1 MIDRTLQPDI
11 NLDTHFDFIK
21 PHEFKIRNSIPC
33 YWLEDHHNE
42 GYKIEL
48 VFNSGTRFQD
58 KKLVSSFMNNLLLS
72 GTNSMNSSQIS
83 ERIDYYGGYIKIDTD
98 KDHSIVTVFGLKKN
112 IVKIL
117 AFVLHNINNCKFPA
131 NEIENYRMIS
141 SEKFKQNQEKVSHL
155 ARRKFTELV
164 FGKDTSYCQVPELE
178 DYSLVKE
185 TDILD
190 LFSSNIIYGLKGI
203 FIVGAMDKNLMKEL
217 EGIPFYA
224 YKNKEV
230 EFSFDGKKGTTEK
243 IEKKGA
249 LQSAIRLGNV
259 CIDKK
264 DPDYIPFTILNT
276 LFGGYFGSR
285 LMSNIR
291 EDKGYTYGIGS
302 GIVALQS
309 KSYFFISTE
318 VKAEVYQETLN
329 EIEKEIRIL
338 QEELISD
345 DELFKVKNYLKGKFI
360 QGSDG
365 PFAMMERFKSLWF
378 HNLDYSY
385 YDQYLTTLDQ
395 IQAEDLQKIAQTHL
409 RFDQMNKVVAGLPD
423 N

>member
-1 MIDRTLQPDI
+1 MIDRTVQPEI
-11 NLDTHFDFIK
+11 NLDTNFDFIK
-21 PHEFKIRNSIPC
+21 PNEFKIRNSIPC
-33 YWLEDHHNE
+33 YWIEDHYNE
-42 GYKIEL
+42 SYKIEL
-48 VFNSGTRFQD
+48 VFNSGTRFQQ

-83 ERIDYYGGYIKIDTD
+83 ERIDFYGGYIKIDTD
-98 KDHSIVTVFGLKKN
+98 KDHSIVSVFGLKKN

-117 AFVLHNINNCKFPA
+117 SFVLHNINNCKFPM

-155 ARRKFTELV
+155 ARRKFTESL
-164 FGKDTSYCQVPELE
+164 FGKNTSYCQVPDFE
-178 DYSLVKE
+178 DYANVKE
-185 TDILD
+185 SDIID

-224 YKNKEV
+224 YKDKKLD
-230 EFSFDGKKGTTEK
+230 FSFEGKDGQTEK
-243 IEKKGA
+243 ISKKGA
-249 LQSAIRLGNV
+249 LQSAIRLGNI
-259 CIDKK
+259 CMDKNHE
-264 DPDYIPFTILNT
+264 DFIGFSILNT

-302 GIVALQS
+302 GIVPLQE
-309 KSYFFISTE
+309 KTYFFISTE
-318 VKAEVYQETLN
+318 VKAEVYEDTL
-329 EIEKEIRIL
+329 KEIKKEIDIL
-338 QEELISD
+338 HQEKID
-345 DELFKVKNYLKGKFI
+345 AGELFKVKNYLKGKFI

-378 HNLDYSY
+378 HGLDYSY
-385 YDQYLTTLDQ
+385 YDKYLQTVDQ
-395 IQAEDLQKIAQTHL
+395 ITADDLQKIAQNHL
-409 RFDQMNKVVAGLPD
+409 QFDKMNKIIAGLPD

>member
-1 MIDRTLQPDI
+1 MIDRTIQPEI
-11 NLDTHFDFIK
+11 NLNTQFEFIK

-33 YWLEDHHNE
+33 YWIEDHYNE
-42 GYKIEL
+42 SYKIEL
-48 VFNSGTRFQD
+48 IFNSGTRFQQ

-98 KDHSIVTVFGLKKN
+98 KDHSVISVFGLKKN
-112 IVKIL
+112 ITKIL
-117 AFVLHNINNCKFPA
+117 SFVLHNINNCKFPA

-155 ARRKFTELV
+155 ARRKFTETL
-164 FGKDTSYCQVPELE
+164 FGSNTSYSQVPELE
-178 DYSLVKE
+178 DYNKVKE
-185 TDILD
+185 EDIVSM
-190 LFSSNIIYGLKGI
+190 FASNIIYGLKGI

-224 YKNKEV
+224 YKNQKL
-230 EFSFDGKKGTTEK
+230 EFTFEGKFGVTEK
-243 IEKKGA
+243 ISKKGA
-249 LQSAIRLGNV
+249 LQSAIRLGNI
-259 CIDKK
+259 CIDKNQQ
-264 DPDYIPFTILNT
+264 DFIPLSILNT

-302 GIVALQS
+302 GIVSLQE
-309 KSYFFISTE
+309 KTYFFISTE
-318 VKAEVYQETLN
+318 VKAEVYEDTLS
-329 EIEKEIRIL
+329 EIKKEVEIL
-338 QEELISD
+338 HQDKISE

-365 PFAMMERFKSLWF
+365 PFAMMERFKSLWY
-378 HNLDYSY
+378 HGLDYTY
-385 YDQYLTTLDQ
+385 YSNYLQTLDS
-395 IQAEDLQKIAQTHL
+395 ITASDLQQIAQKHL
-409 RFDQMNKVVAGLPD
+409 TYDKMNKVIAGLPD